1 VIGGT
6 ALRPRPQSRR
16 RLDGWF
22 GPDSLATA
30 LVLGGTATAILVQL
44 RATPL
49 VPGSGLS
56 TLLGH
61 GLAAVLLFS
70 GVLLAKDGA
79 LSPWPTL
86 ALPGRG
92 GPTTIGQVAARAA
105 EARDEAKPRPIRW
118 PVLGVSAVLGVMTFL
133 LAGGNRFTP
142 LNVTTWALSVVT
154 FVAATWVSSTR
165 ESQRFSWVAMLAS
178 LPHALG
184 LASDRRNKVGTA
196 LVVPW
201 IAVAVVT
208 LCIAGTAVLYWR
220 IADVPREMTSDHA
233 EKLLDA
239 QDVLDGTYRIFF
251 PRNTGR
257 EALQFYL
264 IAAMSP
270 LTGGLSYLLMKLGTA
285 AIAVFT
291 LPFTFLLGRL
301 LGGTGVGL
309 SALALEVCMRWL
321 LQVARVGLR
330 FPFPPAFGSAIA
342 YFMFRALRDRR
353 RNDFIVLGIV
363 IGISQHTYT
372 ALRLFPLG
380 VAACI
385 GIAWV
390 FDRRTPER
398 SEAARRLLVD
408 AVLMVGVAFLIFMP
422 LARYAFEDPQMFL
435 FRGVSRIA
443 SDRVDEVPN
452 HAFSIFLSNVVQA
465 LLFFN
470 WSGDPVWVNTI
481 PRVPILDPVSGGL
494 LVMGTVWCVYRLI
507 GHREAR
513 YGYLAI
519 LFFAGMLPSVA
530 SIAYPGENP
539 STVRMGAV
547 IPLVAVVT
555 AVGLVVATR
564 RLASWLEIDAN
575 PDAPIRKGASVAIA
589 AAFSMGLVG
598 WAWSLNARAYFVDY
612 PAQHAAASQHASRFG
627 DIVRGFVAEGGRRD
641 DVHILPG
648 PHWVDWRL
656 VAIEGGDVR
665 WQPIVEKVTD
675 IPAHDGAMG
684 RRLYI
689 VHPEDRASLD
699 QLRRWY
705 PTATVFSPGFPETGG
720 SPLFVGVDIPAAT
733 KARLP

>member
-1 VIGGT
+1 MRT
-6 ALRPRPQSRR
+6 DRARSLRWIDR
-16 RLDGWF
+16 WF
-22 GPDSLATA
+22 GSDTAATA
-30 LVLGGTATAILVQL
+30 LVVGGTATAILVQL

-49 VPGSGLS
+49 VAGSGLG

-61 GLAAVLLFS
+61 AFAVSLLLAGIVISSDGGLA
-70 GVLLAKDGA
+70 
-79 LSPWPTL
+79 PWPTH
-86 ALPGRG
+86 GRRERG
-92 GPTTIGQVAARAA
+92 GTATIGEIAAKAA
-105 EARDEAKPRPIRW
+105 EARDEATPRPIRW
-118 PVLGVSAVLGVMTFL
+118 PVLGVSALLGVATFL
-133 LAGGNRFTP
+133 LSGGNHFTP
-142 LNVTTWALSVVT
+142 LNITTWALSVVT
-154 FVAATWVSSTR
+154 FVAATWISPR
-165 ESQRFSWVAMLAS
+165 PLRGRAPWLAAIAS
-178 LPHALG
+178 VPEALG
-184 LASDRRNKVGTA
+184 LGPPRRGSSGAGVA
-196 LVVPW
+196 VPW
-201 IAVAVVT
+201 IGIAVVT
-208 LCIAGTAVLYWR
+208 LCIAGTAVLFWR

-285 AIAVFT
+285 AIAAFT

-301 LGGTGVGL
+301 LGGAGVGL
-309 SALALEVCMRWL
+309 AALGLEVCMRWL

-342 YFMFRALRDRR
+342 YYTFKSLRDRR

-372 ALRLFPLG
+372 ALRLFPIG
-380 VAACI
+380 VAACLV
-385 GIAWV
+385 IAWV
-390 FDRRTPER
+390 LDRRSPDR
-398 SEAARRLLVD
+398 AEAARRLLID
-408 AVLMVGVAFLIFMP
+408 ATLMVAVAFLVFMP
-422 LARYAFEDPQMFL
+422 LARYAVEDPQMFL

-443 SDRVDEVPN
+443 SDRVDEVPTN
-452 HAFSIFLSNVVQA
+452 AFAIFGSNVIEA

-470 WSGDPVWVNTI
+470 WSGDAVWVNTI
-481 PRVPILDPVSGGL
+481 PRLPILDPVSGGL
-494 LVMGTVWCVYRLI
+494 LVAGTAWCVYRLSV
-507 GHREAR
+507 HREAR
-513 YGYLAI
+513 YGYLGV
-519 LFFAGMLPSVA
+519 LTFAGMLPSVM

-547 IPLVAVVT
+547 IPFAAVVT

-564 RLASWLEIDAN
+564 RLAAWLGIDAN
-575 PDAPIRKGASVAIA
+575 PSARVRNGTSVVVTGVFAC
-589 AAFSMGLVG
+589 GLIV
-598 WAWSLNARAYFVDY
+598 WAWTINARAYFTEY
-612 PAQHAAASQHASRFG
+612 PVQHAAASQHASRFG
-627 DIVRGFVAEGGRRD
+627 DVVRGFVASGGRRE

-665 WQPIVEKVTD
+665 WQPIVEKVAE
-675 IPAHDGAMG
+675 IPSQDSATG
-684 RRLYI
+684 RRLYF

-705 PTATVFSPGFPETGG
+705 PSATIYSPGFPETGG
-720 SPLFVGVDIPAAT
+720 SPLFVGVDIPASTA
-733 KARLP
+733 ARLQ